1 MHIVKDDWPPPPEI
15 LKFRFSV
22 HIVKDDWPPL
32 TAQDLTRNFKV
43 EI

>member
-1 MHIVKDDWPPPPEI
+1 MIDPAWLPMILPEI

-22 HIVKDDWPPL
+22 HILKDDWTPL

-43 EI
+43 